1 MAGYSNITYDD
12 TETDFLKYV
21 GSWTNNGDYNASN
34 VGETGT
40 LSSTKDPTGNV
51 TFIFPGEIA
60 TYSCENGTYPFSQ
73 SRLTHSTTMVFVGVV
88 GGWYAICID
97 CDFDSP
103 TSNFEPVDAVNR
115 TDDGKNPPVVLYSK
129 TFDTPGVHKIILTN
143 QKDTRFQGGN
153 SQLTVDRFVIQVED
167 DSASASVSSALV
179 SSTTSIATS
188 SISVTSSI
196 APEASQ
202 SSTSSSTTSKSP
214 IGAIVGGVL
223 GGIAAISLCFII
235 WFFMRRR
242 HHTQHSTQIEHSN
255 MNTSLYTSPYQY
267 SPFIVPRTNTPTAYT
282 VTDATSDR
290 TSRKTNRASVVAG
303 ASVSNSSSGRAHP
316 SSSRMVSS
324 ERLPRRETD
333 AGRIDID
340 DDGDDLRTLPPGYED
355 IFSGGHLN
363 GEQSVARGPILR
375 LPTRPEPQRP
385 LEGSPSG
392 ALGQPSSQPT
402 KF

>member
-1 MAGYSNITYDD
+1 MVGYRNITYDD

-21 GSWTNNGDYNASN
+21 GSWTNNGSYNASN

-51 TFIFPGEIA
+51 TFIFPESANAFYYYGIRR
-60 TYSCENGTYPFSQ
+60 CC
-73 SRLTHSTTMVFVGVV
+73 
-88 GGWYAICID
+88 GGLYAICID

-103 TSNFEPVDAVNR
+103 NFEPIDALNR

-129 TFDTPGVHKIILTN
+129 TFDTPGVHKVTLTN
-143 QKDTRFQGGN
+143 QKDTRFPGGN

-167 DSASASVSSALV
+167 DSASASE

-188 SISVTSSI
+188 SISATSSI
-196 APEASQ
+196 TPEASQ
-202 SSTSSSTTSKSP
+202 SSTTSSTTSRPP

-242 HHTQHSTQIEHSN
+242 HHTRHSTQPEHN
-255 MNTSLYTSPYQY
+255 NTNTSFYTSPYQY
-267 SPFIVPRTNTPTAYT
+267 SPFIVPHTNTPTAYT
-282 VTDATSDR
+282 VTDVTSDR
-290 TSRKTNRASVVAG
+290 TSRKTNRTSVVAG
-303 ASVSNSSSGRAHP
+303 ASVSNSSSGRTHP
-316 SSSRMVSS
+316 SSSRMASS
-324 ERLPRRETD
+324 ERLPRREID

-355 IFSGGHLN
+355 IFSSGHLN
-363 GEQSVARGPILR
+363 GEQSVARGPSRR
-375 LPTRPEPQRP
+375 LPTRPQPQRP
-385 LEGSPSG
+385 LEISPSG

>member
-1 MAGYSNITYDD
+1 MAGYRNITYDD
-12 TETDFLKYV
+12 TETDVLKYV
-21 GSWTNNGDYNASN
+21 GSWTNNGSYNASN

-51 TFIFPGEIA
+51 TFIFPESANAFYYYGIRR
-60 TYSCENGTYPFSQ
+60 CC
-73 SRLTHSTTMVFVGVV
+73 

-103 TSNFEPVDAVNR
+103 SFVHIDAVNR
-115 TDDGKNPPVVLYSK
+115 TDDGKNPPVLLYSK
-129 TFDTPGVHKIILTN
+129 TFDTPGVHKITLTN
-143 QKDTRFQGGN
+143 QQDTRFPGGN
-153 SQLTVDRFVIQVED
+153 SQLTVDRFMIQAED
-167 DSASASVSSALV
+167 DSASASE

-202 SSTSSSTTSKSP
+202 SSTTSEPP

-223 GGIAAISLCFII
+223 GSIVAISLCFII

-242 HHTQHSTQIEHSN
+242 HHTRHSTQPEHN
-255 MNTSLYTSPYQY
+255 NTNTSFYSSPYHY

-316 SSSRMVSS
+316 SSSRMASS

-392 ALGQPSSQPT
+392 ALGQPSSQPS

>member
-1 MAGYSNITYDD
+1 MASYSNITYDD

-21 GSWTNNGDYNASN
+21 GSWTNNGDYNTSN
-34 VGETGT
+34 VGETGM

-51 TFIFPGEIA
+51 TFIFPESANAFYYYGIRR
-60 TYSCENGTYPFSQ
+60 CC
-73 SRLTHSTTMVFVGVV
+73 

-97 CDFDSP
+97 CDFNSP
-103 TSNFEPVDAVNR
+103 TSNFEPIDAVNR

-167 DSASASVSSALV
+167 DSALASVF
-179 SSTTSIATS
+179 STTSIATL
-188 SISVTSSI
+188 SIYVTSSI

-202 SSTSSSTTSKSP
+202 LSTSSSTSSKSP

-223 GGIAAISLCFII
+223 GGITAILLSFIV
-235 WFFMRRR
+235 WFFMQRH

-255 MNTSLYTSPYQY
+255 RNTSLYTSPYQY
-267 SPFIVPRTNTPTAYT
+267 SPFIIACSNTHTPTAYT
-282 VTDATSDR
+282 VTDVTSDHS
-290 TSRKTNRASVVAG
+290 SRKTNRTSVVAG
-303 ASVSNSSSGRAHP
+303 ASVSNSSSGRVHP
-316 SSSRMVSS
+316 SSSRMASS
-324 ERLPRRETD
+324 ECLPQRETD

-340 DDGDDLRTLPPGYED
+340 NDDDDLRTLPPGYED
-355 IFSGGHLN
+355 IFSGGHLD
-363 GEQSVARGPILR
+363 GEQSVARGPSCR
-375 LPTRPEPQRP
+375 LPTRLEPQRP